1 MEEYKLNSPFFAKEG
16 EKGLNETSAAHLC
29 SLASQIVEKD
39 EADIQNINFL
49 NTFIQIIGS
58 GVRQQCGIGTTSEE
72 INKVSEKLNRIAR
85 MNAFISWYAE
95 ARKELE
101 DTKKVV
107 DNYDLEIYVQLIKG
121 VEMPEVPVQ
130 KSAGE
135 LPTLEDVIEDMSIKD
150 RQTYLALEAK
160 AAVLGK
166 AIHPNRSIAIARKRM
181 FEKLSTPFNADLN
194 GRDTII
200 KEYQASVPVE
210 EVENLYNSLEKEY
223 RSVQQALNHMKS
235 DLRKQLDVRKREH
248 HIKEM
253 EYLEEYQAE
262 CEKYQIAKKKLR
274 EEFIRWQ
281 EERATQLSR
290 VKFAIPLAL
299 EPVVKELNNL

>member
-1 MEEYKLNSPFFAKEG
+1 
-16 EKGLNETSAAHLC
+16 
-29 SLASQIVEKD
+29 
-39 EADIQNINFL
+39 
-49 NTFIQIIGS
+49 
-58 GVRQQCGIGTTSEE
+58 
-72 INKVSEKLNRIAR
+72 

-101 DTKKVV
+101 DTKRVV
-107 DNYDLEIYVQLIKG
+107 DDYDLETYAQFIG
-121 VEMPEVPVQ
+121 AEMPEVPEQ

-135 LPTLEDVIEDMSIKD
+135 LPALEDVIKNMSIKD

-166 AIHPNRSIAIARKRM
+166 AIHPNRSIAIARGRM

-223 RSVQQALNHMKS
+223 RGVQQALNHMKS
-235 DLRKQLDVRKREH
+235 NLRKQLDALKRAH
-248 HIKEM
+248 HAKEM
-253 EYLEEYQAE
+253 EYLEEYQVE
-262 CEKYQIAKKKLR
+262 YEKYQIARKKLY
-274 EEFIRWQ
+274 EEFISWQ
-281 EERATQLSR
+281 EEQATQLSR

>member
-1 MEEYKLNSPFFAKEG
+1 MEKYELNSPFFAKEG

-39 EADIQNINFL
+39 EADIKNINFL
-49 NTFIQIIGS
+49 NTYIQIIGS

-72 INKVSEKLNRIAR
+72 INKVSEKLNQIAR

-101 DTKKVV
+101 DTKRVV
-107 DNYDLEIYVQLIKG
+107 DDYDLETYAQFIGAEI
-121 VEMPEVPVQ
+121 PEVPEQ

-135 LPTLEDVIEDMSIKD
+135 LPALEDVIKNMSIKD

-223 RSVQQALNHMKS
+223 RGVQQALNHMKS
-235 DLRKQLDVRKREH
+235 NLRKQLDALKRAH
-248 HIKEM
+248 HAKEM
-253 EYLEEYQAE
+253 EYLEEYQVE
-262 CEKYQIAKKKLR
+262 YEKYQIARKKLY
-274 EEFIRWQ
+274 EEFISWQ
-281 EERATQLSR
+281 EEQATQLSR

>member
-49 NTFIQIIGS
+49 NTYIQIIGS

-72 INKVSEKLNRIAR
+72 INKVSEKLARIAR

-101 DTKKVV
+101 DTKKIV
-107 DNYDLEIYVQLIKG
+107 DYCNLETYVQFIG
-121 VEMPEVPVQ
+121 IEMPEAPEQ

-135 LPTLEDVIEDMSIKD
+135 LPTLEDVIKDMSIKD

-166 AIHPNRSIAIARKRM
+166 AIHPNRSIAVARKRM

-223 RSVQQALNHMKS
+223 RSVQQSLNHMKS
-235 DLRKQLDVRKREH
+235 DLRKQLDALKRAH
-248 HIKEM
+248 HSKEM

-262 CEKYQIAKKKLR
+262 CEKYQIARKKLR
-274 EEFIRWQ
+274 EEFTRWQ

>member
-49 NTFIQIIGS
+49 NTYIQIIGS

-72 INKVSEKLNRIAR
+72 INKVSEKLNQIAR

-101 DTKKVV
+101 DTKKIV
-107 DNYDLEIYVQLIKG
+107 DYCNLETYVQFMGLS
-121 VEMPEVPVQ
+121 MPEAPEQ

-135 LPTLEDVIEDMSIKD
+135 LPTLEDVIKDMSIKD

-166 AIHPNRSIAIARKRM
+166 AIHPNRSIAVARKRM

-223 RSVQQALNHMKS
+223 RGIQQALNHMKS
-235 DLRKQLDVRKREH
+235 DLRKQLDALKRAH
-248 HIKEM
+248 HSKEM

-274 EEFIRWQ
+274 EEFTRWQ
-281 EERATQLSR
+281 EERATQLSK

>member
-49 NTFIQIIGS
+49 NTYIQIIGS

-72 INKVSEKLNRIAR
+72 INKVSEKLARIAR

-101 DTKKVV
+101 DTKKIV
-107 DNYDLEIYVQLIKG
+107 DYCNLETYVQFIG

-135 LPTLEDVIEDMSIKD
+135 LPTLEDVIKDMSIKD

-223 RSVQQALNHMKS
+223 RSVQQSLNHMKS
-235 DLRKQLDVRKREH
+235 DLRKQLDARKREH

-253 EYLEEYQAE
+253 EYLEEYQTE
-262 CEKYQIAKKKLR
+262 YEKYQIAKKKLR
-274 EEFIRWQ
+274 EEFTRWQ

>member
-16 EKGLNETSAAHLC
+16 EKGLNETSASHLC
-29 SLASQIVEKD
+29 SLASQLVEKD
-39 EADIQNINFL
+39 EADIQNIEFL
-49 NTFIQIIGS
+49 NTYIQIIGS
-58 GVRQQCGIGTTSEE
+58 DIQQQCQIGID
-72 INKVSEKLNRIAR
+72 SEKLNQIPAKLARIAR

-101 DTKKVV
+101 DTKRVV
-107 DNYDLEIYVQLIKG
+107 DYCNLETYVQFIG
-121 VEMPEVPVQ
+121 VEMPEMPEQ

-135 LPTLEDVIEDMSIKD
+135 LPTLEDVINDMSIKD

-166 AIHPNRSIAIARKRM
+166 AIHPDRPLTAARKRLFYM
-181 FEKLSTPFNADLN
+181 ISKPFSTELK
-194 GRDTII
+194 GRDTIV
-200 KEYQASVPVE
+200 KRYEASVPVE
-210 EVENLYNSLEKEY
+210 AVENLYNSLEKEY
-223 RSVQQALNHMKS
+223 RGVQQALNHMKS
-235 DLRKQLDVRKREH
+235 DLRKQLDVRKRAH
-248 HIKEM
+248 HSKEM

>member
-49 NTFIQIIGS
+49 NTYIQIIGS

-72 INKVSEKLNRIAR
+72 INKVSEKLNQIAR

-101 DTKKVV
+101 DTKRVV
-107 DNYDLEIYVQLIKG
+107 DDYDLETYAQFMGLS
-121 VEMPEVPVQ
+121 MPEAPEQ

-135 LPTLEDVIEDMSIKD
+135 LPTLEDVIKNMSIKD

-166 AIHPNRSIAIARKRM
+166 AIHPNRPIAVERKRM

-223 RSVQQALNHMKS
+223 RGVQQALNHMKS
-235 DLRKQLDVRKREH
+235 DLRKQLDVLKRAH
-248 HIKEM
+248 HAKVM
-253 EYLEEYQAE
+253 KYLVEYQAE
-262 CEKYQIAKKKLR
+262 CEKYQIARKKLY
-274 EEFIRWQ
+274 EEFISWQ
-281 EERATQLSR
+281 EERATQLSK